1 MAGGAWNWFV
11 QCMHKEPVV
20 MWSLFIGGLG
30 LALPAVGPP
39 VMDYFETKPIKTIK
53 PMQVA
58 DALSKR

>member
-1 MAGGAWNWFV
+1 
-11 QCMHKEPVV
+11 MHKEPVV